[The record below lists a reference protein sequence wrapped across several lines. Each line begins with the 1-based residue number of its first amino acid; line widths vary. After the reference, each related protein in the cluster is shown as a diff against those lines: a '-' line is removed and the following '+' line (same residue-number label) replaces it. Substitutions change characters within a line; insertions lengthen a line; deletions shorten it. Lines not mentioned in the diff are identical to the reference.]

1 MNEDTK
7 PLIVRKGE
15 GTRYRQGPA
24 IFMAS
29 GFETGGRFDFFEM
42 NVEYLTGPGL
52 HWHATQDD
60 TFYVLEGTLT
70 VQCRDDVID
79 IGPGD
84 FISIP
89 PGTPHTFDNINPNQP
104 PVRVLNMMTPG
115 GYDGLFAENEVLTAD
130 ASEAEQDAINAK
142 YEVTYVGPPLAET
155 LGRSPRRPEWGEHA
169 LG

>member
-1 MNEDTK
+1 MNEPTK
-7 PLIVRKGE
+7 PLIVRSGE

-24 IFMAS
+24 IFKAA

-60 TFYVLEGTLT
+60 TFYVLEGVLT
-70 VQCRDDVID
+70 VQCREDIIDV
-79 IGPGD
+79 GPGD

-89 PGTPHTFDNINPNQP
+89 PETPHTFDNIYPDQP

-115 GYDGLFAENEVLTAD
+115 GYDGLFAENEILSAD
-130 ASEAEQDAINAK
+130 APEAEQDAINAK
-142 YEVTYVGPPLAET
+142 YEVTYVGAPLAET
-155 LGRSPRRPEWGEHA
+155 LGLTRNDG
-169 LG
+169 